1 MINEEAR
8 PGRDVLLTVVGLFGK
23 PDGMCEGKEMSCVQK
38 RRGTLFEDSVVDI
51 NGIATGIADIRT
63 VAGKQCLRE
72 TQVQGT
78 GDAEQRNCSFIVQ
91 ETIPLI
97 FGVGHG
103 SA

>member
-1 MINEEAR
+1 MTCAMHVGRIMI
-8 PGRDVLLTVVGLFGK
+8 
-23 PDGMCEGKEMSCVQK
+23 CVPK
-38 RRGTLFEDSVVDI
+38 WRGTLFEDSVVDI
-51 NGIATGIADIRT
+51 NGIATGIADIHT

-78 GDAEQRNCSFIVQ
+78 GDAEQRNCGFIVQ

-103 SA
+103 SV